1 MLKRIILIRHAQS
14 KEDINPNIKNKYKNE
29 TVPITK
35 LGKRQVYELAE
46 KIEPLISDYEDV
58 KVFTSLT
65 YRVLQTTQLFCSLF
79 NSIRFEI
86 QNERSIRNLN
96 WGDTN
101 KDNLKEIEQERY
113 RAGVLFYKFP
123 NGDNSSEFVQKIHLF
138 AQKTLSEGKEPNYP
152 ECVII
157 FTHGFALRVIAKSLL
172 NISDE
177 DFRYL
182 ANPPNCYVSVM
193 DIIKDEIIL
202 DKPLPRIKFEI

>member
-14 KEDINPNIKNKYKNE
+14 KEDVNPNIKNKYKNE
-29 TVPITK
+29 TIPITK
-35 LGKRQVYELAE
+35 LGERQVYELAE
-46 KIEPLISDYEDV
+46 KIEPLISNYEEV

-79 NSIRFEI
+79 NSIKFEI

-96 WGDTN
+96 WGDAN
-101 KDNLKEIEQERY
+101 KDNLKSIEQERY

-123 NGDNSSEFVQKIHLF
+123 NGDNSAEFVRRIHFF
-138 AQKTLSEGKEPNYP
+138 AQNILEQGKSDNYP

-157 FTHGFALRVIAKSLL
+157 FTHGFALRVVAKSLL

-182 ANPPNCYVSVM
+182 ANPPNCYVSVL
-193 DIIKDEIIL
+193 DITKKGVIL
-202 DKPLPRIKFEI
+202 NEPLPRIKFEI